1 MPYLCSFKCID
12 IVFDI
17 FDTERVPIGVTKN
30 KYFVTPQRAMN
41 IEIWMLKNNIDKIK
55 TKEQL
60 ELLISNNLLGIY

>member
-17 FDTERVPIGVTKN
+17 FDTGRVPIGVTKN